1 MQKFV
6 LSWQDAADWQWQEA
20 CRREAVIRPL
30 AEQDPVSRQ
39 EAVAAAKQL
48 GSVRGWFT
56 GWWRV
61 SDVVRR
67 PARWCP
73 GVRGRAARSRSL
85 DPRVEA
91 LVASAIKKVYLRPER
106 PRLIDLWR
114 AVRAQCLPLGLK
126 PPAYHT
132 LQAGCNS
139 GMRGWSCKRGPERP
153 QRYDRV
159 KPSLQ
164 ASWPLEVV
172 QIDHTPIDVLV
183 VDEWERQ
190 PLGRP
195 WLTLAIDVA
204 SRFVTRFQVSLD
216 RPSSLTVA
224 LVLTQAVLPKDGSL
238 SDRRLELSW
247 PPRACPRRCT
257 WTTPRNSRPKRSSA
271 ERVSTG
277 CACFIGRPGY
287 RTYGGHY

>member
-1 MQKFV
+1 LQLNAKIRPQ
-6 LSWQDAADWQWQEA
+6 LAGCGGWQEA

-30 AEQDPVSRQ
+30 AEQDPVSR
-39 EAVAAAKQL
+39 EAAIAAAKQL
-48 GSVRGWFT
+48 GISSRLVYRLVARF
-56 GWWRV
+56 R
-61 SDVVRR
+61 RR
-67 PARWCP
+67 PQTISLVP

-91 LVASAIKKVYLRPER
+91 LVASAIKEVYLRPER

-132 LQAGCNS
+132 LQARVQQCDARVILQARAGAAAA
-139 GMRGWSCKRGPERP
+139 R

-159 KPSLQ
+159 KPSSLQ
-164 ASWPLEVV
+164 PSWPLEVV

-204 SRFVTRFQVSLD
+204 SRFVIGFQVSLD

-224 LVLTQAVLPKDGSL
+224 LVLNGMTDHYHKLQCRILNVPARSARWASVSVDTLP
-238 SDRRLELSW
+238 SDLR
-247 PPRACPRRCT
+247 P
-257 WTTPRNSRPKRSSA
+257 TPRCWRRPVVIRPT
-271 ERVSTG
+271 STKG
-277 CACFIGRPGY
+277 VLVKA
-287 RTYGGHY
+287 

>member
-48 GSVRGWFT
+48 GISPRLVYRLVARF
-56 GWWRV
+56 R
-61 SDVVRR
+61 RR
-67 PARWCP
+67 PQTSSLVP

-91 LVASAIKKVYLRPER
+91 LVASAIKEVYLRPER

-132 LQAGCNS
+132 LQA
-139 GMRGWSCKRGPERP
+139 RVQQWDARVVLQARAERP
-153 QRYDRV
+153 PPANATTGSSPRRSSRV
-159 KPSLQ
+159 GPWKSCR
-164 ASWPLEVV
+164 STTRPL
-172 QIDHTPIDVLV
+172 TC
-183 VDEWERQ
+183 
-190 PLGRP
+190 
-195 WLTLAIDVA
+195 
-204 SRFVTRFQVSLD
+204 
-216 RPSSLTVA
+216 
-224 LVLTQAVLPKDGSL
+224 SL
-238 SDRRLELSW
+238 STNGSV
-247 PPRACPRRCT
+247 
-257 WTTPRNSRPKRSSA
+257 SRW
-271 ERVSTG
+271 VG
-277 CACFIGRPGY
+277 LG
-287 RTYGGHY
+287 